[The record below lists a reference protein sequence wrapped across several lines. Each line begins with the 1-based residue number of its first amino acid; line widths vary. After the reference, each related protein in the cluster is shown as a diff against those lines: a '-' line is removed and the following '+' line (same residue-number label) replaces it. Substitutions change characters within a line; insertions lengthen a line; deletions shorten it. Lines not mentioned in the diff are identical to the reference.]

1 MQINRNSDIVYYNE
15 DGKSLSYFEYKKGD
29 YISDD
34 ELYKLF
40 SYFYGRIHST
50 GGNFYMLELA
60 MRNKNKNNKR
70 FIIADKMFHG
80 YQYYH
85 HFEYPS
91 PFTILYNIRI
101 VYFFPMKYL

>member
-40 SYFYGRIHST
+40 SYVYGRIHST
-50 GGNFYMLELA
+50 GGDFYILELD
-60 MRNKNKNNKR
+60 MGNKNKSNKR
-70 FIIADKMFHG
+70 FIITSKMYYYTVADSK
-80 YQYYH
+80 
-85 HFEYPS
+85 
-91 PFTILYNIRI
+91 I
-101 VYFFPMKYL
+101 

>member
-40 SYFYGRIHST
+40 SYVYGRIHST
-50 GGNFYMLELA
+50 GGI
-60 MRNKNKNNKR
+60 
-70 FIIADKMFHG
+70 FIC
-80 YQYYH
+80 
-85 HFEYPS
+85 
-91 PFTILYNIRI
+91 LN
-101 VYFFPMKYL
+101 